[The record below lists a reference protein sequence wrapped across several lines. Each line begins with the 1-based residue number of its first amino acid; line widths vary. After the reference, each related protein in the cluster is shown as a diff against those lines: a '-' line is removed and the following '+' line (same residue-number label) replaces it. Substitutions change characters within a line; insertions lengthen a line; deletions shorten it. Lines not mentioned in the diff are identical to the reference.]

1 VVGAYTFLFA
11 SGRTSTLHNS
21 MANDMQMRAESML
34 LILLLFLIM
43 AGVAGEAREV
53 TVTVSGSSTVMPMA
67 ELAAE
72 EFNMLQDN
80 YKVNVKSG
88 GSGVGIVD
96 VAEGRSDIAMSSR
109 EVKLAEK
116 QRYDT
121 PTVRL
126 IELPVGFDAICM
138 VVSADVYDGGVRTL
152 TKDQVR
158 RIYVGYIT
166 NWRELGGPNTEIFA
180 IGRRAGS
187 GTRDTFNEIIMGS
200 KEAETPAV
208 SYDAGESSEVK
219 FSTQRSHNAIGY
231 MGYSFVMTGD
241 TRVISLD
248 GIYPSIESIKSG
260 AYPLARKL
268 YFVTLGEPSPGAKAF
283 IDYILS
289 PEGQKIA
296 IDNGFI
302 PI

>member
-1 VVGAYTFLFA
+1 
-11 SGRTSTLHNS
+11 
-21 MANDMQMRAESML
+21 MRAESML
-34 LILLLFLIM
+34 LILLLFFFL
-43 AGVAGEAREV
+43 AGAPGEAREV
-53 TVTVSGSSTVMPMA
+53 TVAVSGSSTVMPMA

-72 EFNMLQDN
+72 EFNMLQDD

-109 EVKLAEK
+109 EIKLEER
-116 QRYDT
+116 QRYET
-121 PTVRL
+121 PKVRF
-126 IELPVGFDAICM
+126 IEIPVGFDAICL
-138 VVSADVYDGGVRTL
+138 VISPDVYNQGVTSL
-152 TKDQVR
+152 TKDEVR
-158 RIYVGYIT
+158 RIYAGDIT
-166 NWRELGGPNTEIFA
+166 NWEELCGPNTEIFA
-180 IGRRAGS
+180 IGRRPGS

-219 FSTQRSHNAIGY
+219 FSTQRSRNAIGY

-241 TRVISLD
+241 TKVISLD
-248 GIYPSIESIKSG
+248 DVQPTIESIKSG

-268 YFVTLGEPSPGAKAF
+268 YFVTLGEPSPGARAF

-289 PEGQKIA
+289 PEGQQIA
-296 IDNGFI
+296 IENGFI

>member
-1 VVGAYTFLFA
+1 
-11 SGRTSTLHNS
+11 
-21 MANDMQMRAESML
+21 MANHTLMRAESML
-34 LILLLFLIM
+34 LILLLFFIL
-43 AGVAGEAREV
+43 AGASSEAIEV
-53 TVTVSGSSTVMPMA
+53 TVVVSGSSTVMPLA

-72 EFNMLQDN
+72 EFNMMQES
-80 YKVNVKSG
+80 YTVNVKSG

-109 EVKLAEK
+109 EIQLVER
-116 QRYDT
+116 QRYET
-121 PTVRL
+121 PSTRF
-126 IELPVGFDAICM
+126 IEQPVGFDAICL
-138 VVSADVYDGGVRTL
+138 VVSPEVYDSGVTTL
-152 TKDQVR
+152 TKDEVKQ
-158 RIYVGYIT
+158 IYAGDIT
-166 NWRELGGPNTEIFA
+166 NWEELGGPNTDIFV

-200 KEAETPAV
+200 KEAETPGV

-219 FSTQRSHNAIGY
+219 FSTQRSDNAIGY

-241 TRVISLD
+241 IKVISLD
-248 GIYPSIESIKSG
+248 GISPTIESIKSG

-268 YFVTLGEPSPGAKAF
+268 YFITLGALSPGAKDF

-296 IDNGFI
+296 TENGFI

>member
-1 VVGAYTFLFA
+1 
-11 SGRTSTLHNS
+11 
-21 MANDMQMRAESML
+21 ML
-34 LILLLFLIM
+34 LILLLFFIL
-43 AGVAGEAREV
+43 AGASSGAREV
-53 TVTVSGSSTVMPMA
+53 TVAVSGSSTVMPMA

-72 EFNMLQDN
+72 EFNMIQDN
-80 YKVNVKSG
+80 YTVNVKSG

-109 EVKLAEK
+109 EIKLEER
-116 QRYDT
+116 QRYET
-121 PTVRL
+121 PTVRF
-126 IELPVGFDAICM
+126 IEQPVGFDAICL
-138 VVSADVYDGGVRTL
+138 VVSPDVYDSGVTAL
-152 TKDQVR
+152 TKDEVKQ
-158 RIYVGYIT
+158 IYAGDIT
-166 NWRELGGPNTEIFA
+166 NWEELGGPNTEIFA

-200 KEAETPAV
+200 REAETPAV

-219 FSTQRSHNAIGY
+219 FSTQRSDNAIGY

-241 TRVISLD
+241 TKVISLD
-248 GIYPSIESIKSG
+248 GIEPSIESIKSG

-268 YFVTLGEPSPGAKAF
+268 FFVTLGEPSPGAKAF

-289 PEGQKIA
+289 PGGQKIA
-296 IDNGFI
+296 TENGFI

>member
-1 VVGAYTFLFA
+1 MNAQ
-11 SGRTSTLHNS
+11 STLS
-21 MANDMQMRAESML
+21 
-34 LILLLFLIM
+34 ILLLFFIL
-43 AGVAGEAREV
+43 AGAEGSAREI
-53 TVTVSGSSTVMPMA
+53 TVAVSGSSTVMPMA

-72 EFNMLQDN
+72 EFNMLQDD
-80 YKVNVKSG
+80 YTVNVKSG

-109 EVKLAEK
+109 EIKLEER
-116 QRYDT
+116 QRYET
-121 PTVRL
+121 PLVRF
-126 IELPVGFDAICM
+126 IEQPVGYDAICL
-138 VVSADVYDGGVRTL
+138 VVSPDVYNEGVRSL
-152 TKDQVR
+152 TCDEVR
-158 RIYVGYIT
+158 RIYSGAIT
-166 NWRELGGPNTEIFA
+166 NWQELGGPDTEIFA
-180 IGRRAGS
+180 IGRRPGS

-219 FSTQRSHNAIGY
+219 FSTQRSDNAIGY
-231 MGYSFVMTGD
+231 MGFSFVMKGD
-241 TRVISLD
+241 TKVVALD
-248 GIYPSIESIKSG
+248 GVQPTIESIKSG

-268 YFVTLGEPSPGAKAF
+268 YFITLGEPSPGAKAF

>member
-1 VVGAYTFLFA
+1 
-11 SGRTSTLHNS
+11 
-21 MANDMQMRAESML
+21 MRAESKL
-34 LILLLFLIM
+34 LILLLVFFL
-43 AGVAGEAREV
+43 AEAQSVAREV
-53 TVTVSGSSTVMPMA
+53 TVVVSGSSTVMPMA

-72 EFNMLQDN
+72 EFNMIQNN
-80 YKVNVKSG
+80 YTVNVKSG

-96 VAEGRSDIAMSSR
+96 VAEGRSEIAMSSR
-109 EVKLAEK
+109 EIKLEER
-116 QRYDT
+116 QRYET
-121 PTVRL
+121 PKVRF
-126 IELPVGFDAICM
+126 IEQPVGFDAICL
-138 VVSADVYDGGVRTL
+138 VVSEDVYDSGVKTL
-152 TKDQVR
+152 TKDQVKQ
-158 RIYVGYIT
+158 IYAGDIT
-166 NWRELGGPNTEIFA
+166 NWEELGGPNTEIFA

-219 FSTQRSHNAIGY
+219 FSTQRSDNAIGY

-241 TRVISLD
+241 TKIISLN
-248 GIYPSIESIKSG
+248 GIQPSIENIKSG

-268 YFVTLGEPSPGAKAF
+268 YFVTLGEPSPGARAF

-296 IDNGFI
+296 EENGFI

>member
-1 VVGAYTFLFA
+1 
-11 SGRTSTLHNS
+11 
-21 MANDMQMRAESML
+21 MANHNLMRAESML
-34 LILLLFLIM
+34 LILLLFFIL
-43 AGVAGEAREV
+43 AGASGVAREV
-53 TVTVSGSSTVMPMA
+53 TVAVSGSSTVMPMA

-72 EFNMLQDN
+72 EFNMIQDN
-80 YKVNVKSG
+80 YNVNVKSG

-96 VAEGRSDIAMSSR
+96 VAEGRSAIAMSSR
-109 EVKLAEK
+109 EIQLAER
-116 QRYDT
+116 QRYET
-121 PTVRL
+121 PSVRF
-126 IELPVGFDAICM
+126 IEQPVGFDAICL
-138 VVSADVYDGGVRTL
+138 VVSPDVYDYGVTTL
-152 TKDQVR
+152 TKDEVKQ
-158 RIYVGYIT
+158 IYAGYIT
-166 NWRELGGPNTEIFA
+166 NWKELGGPNTEIFV

-219 FSTQRSHNAIGY
+219 FSTQRSDNAIGY

-241 TRVISLD
+241 TKVISLN
-248 GIYPSIESIKSG
+248 GIQPTIENIKSG

-268 YFVTLGEPSPGAKAF
+268 YFVTLGEPSPGARAF

-296 IDNGFI
+296 EENGFI

>member
-1 VVGAYTFLFA
+1 
-11 SGRTSTLHNS
+11 
-21 MANDMQMRAESML
+21 ML
-34 LILLLFLIM
+34 LILLLFFIL
-43 AGVAGEAREV
+43 AGASSEAREV
-53 TVTVSGSSTVMPMA
+53 TVVVSGSSTVMPMA

-80 YKVNVKSG
+80 YAVNVKSG

-96 VAEGRSDIAMSSR
+96 VAEGRSAIAMSSR
-109 EVKLAEK
+109 EIKLEER
-116 QRYDT
+116 QRYET
-121 PTVRL
+121 PTVRF
-126 IELPVGFDAICM
+126 IEQTVGFDAICL
-138 VVSADVYDGGVRTL
+138 VVSPDIYDSGVTSL
-152 TKDQVR
+152 TKDEVKQ
-158 RIYVGYIT
+158 IYAGDIT
-166 NWRELGGPNTEIFA
+166 NWEELGGPNTEIFV

-219 FSTQRSHNAIGY
+219 FSTQRSDNAIGY

-241 TRVISLD
+241 TKVIALD
-248 GIYPSIESIKSG
+248 GVQPSIESIKSG

-268 YFVTLGEPSPGAKAF
+268 YFVTLGEPSNGAKAF

-289 PEGQKIA
+289 PDGQQIA
-296 IDNGFI
+296 TENGFI

>member
-1 VVGAYTFLFA
+1 
-11 SGRTSTLHNS
+11 
-21 MANDMQMRAESML
+21 MRAESML
-34 LILLLFLIM
+34 SILLLFFILAI
-43 AGVAGEAREV
+43 APGGAREV
-53 TVTVSGSSTVMPMA
+53 TVAVSGSSTVMPMA

-72 EFNMLQDN
+72 EFNMLQDD

-109 EVKLAEK
+109 EIKLEER
-116 QRYDT
+116 QRYET
-121 PTVRL
+121 PKVRFVE
-126 IELPVGFDAICM
+126 IPVGFDAICL
-138 VVSADVYDGGVRTL
+138 VISPDVYKMGVTSL
-152 TKDQVR
+152 TTEEVR
-158 RIYVGYIT
+158 RIYSGDIT
-166 NWRELGGPNTEIFA
+166 NWEELGGPNTEIFA
-180 IGRRAGS
+180 IGRRPGS

-219 FSTQRSHNAIGY
+219 FSTQRSRNAIGY
-231 MGYSFVMTGD
+231 MGYSFVMKGD
-241 TRVISLD
+241 TKVIALD
-248 GIYPSIESIKSG
+248 GVQPSIESIKSG

-268 YFVTLGEPSPGAKAF
+268 FFVTLGEPSPGAKAF

-296 IDNGFI
+296 IENGFI

>member
-1 VVGAYTFLFA
+1 
-11 SGRTSTLHNS
+11 
-21 MANDMQMRAESML
+21 MRAESML
-34 LILLLFLIM
+34 LTLLLFFIL
-43 AGVAGEAREV
+43 AGASSEARDV
-53 TVTVSGSSTVMPMA
+53 TVAVSGSSTVMPMA

-72 EFNMLQDN
+72 EFNMIQDT
-80 YKVNVKSG
+80 YTVNVKSG

-109 EVKLAEK
+109 EIKLEER
-116 QRYDT
+116 QRYES
-121 PTVRL
+121 PTVRF
-126 IELPVGFDAICM
+126 IEQPVGFDAICL
-138 VVSADVYDGGVRTL
+138 VVSPDVYDNGVTEL
-152 TKDQVR
+152 AKDEVKQ
-158 RIYVGYIT
+158 IYAGDLT
-166 NWRELGGPNTEIFA
+166 NWEELGGPNTEIFV

-200 KEAETPAV
+200 REAETPAV

-219 FSTQRSHNAIGY
+219 FSTQRSDNAIGY

-241 TRVISLD
+241 TKAISLD
-248 GIYPSIESIKSG
+248 GVAPTIDSIKSG

-268 YFVTLGEPSPGAKAF
+268 YFITLGEPSPGAKAF

-289 PEGQKIA
+289 PGGQKIA
-296 IDNGFI
+296 MENGFI